1 MKEQLCGIYMQDE
14 GYAYR
19 LMGLMNEESKF
30 LFRPV
35 VFTSIEKLQGFVE
48 TQQLTVLLFDEELTT
63 DEVMQLPALY
73 KVILTEGKNRT
84 EFNQFDEK
92 MDYISLFKYQKATQ
106 IMERIMKECAGE
118 TVRQTTRARV
128 VGVYAL
134 ADAVARTSF
143 SLLLAEEIAK
153 KDTNTLFIS
162 LDQFSGTT
170 ELLAEVSDNN
180 LSDLLYEF
188 RKEKESQQKEQFRKF
203 VSSMIGKCATFHY
216 IAPVRCAQDIEDLS
230 EREWKELI
238 EWLSEEVGFDAIII
252 NIGTAV
258 KCPWILFDS
267 CDRIYMTISDCD
279 AEARMCND
287 FDTYLLEMGMEQIQ
301 SEIKKVAVTRGT
313 DHCWNGPEF
322 FAKGGYLEEAASKEA
337 QSFLN
342 E

>member
-1 MKEQLCGIYMQDE
+1 M
-14 GYAYR
+14 
-19 LMGLMNEESKF
+19 
-30 LFRPV
+30 
-35 VFTSIEKLQGFVE
+35 
-48 TQQLTVLLFDEELTT
+48 LLLDEELTT

-230 EREWKELI
+230 EREWKEP
-238 EWLSEEVGFDAIII
+238 
-252 NIGTAV
+252 N
-258 KCPWILFDS
+258 
-267 CDRIYMTISDCD
+267 
-279 AEARMCND
+279 
-287 FDTYLLEMGMEQIQ
+287 
-301 SEIKKVAVTRGT
+301 
-313 DHCWNGPEF
+313 
-322 FAKGGYLEEAASKEA
+322 
-337 QSFLN
+337 
-342 E
+342 